1 MKNYNEVAADVLLR
15 RDKYNEK
22 KKIRRK
28 RALQLSAV
36 AVCFAAA
43 AVFAAGNGNVLHLG
57 GSAQIPESLPC
68 KRCAG
73 VYQLYRKTRG

>member
-22 KKIRRK
+22 KKTRRK

-36 AVCFAAA
+36 AVCFAY
-43 AVFAAGNGNVLHLG
+43 FTNNDTDNGTITGNMATITFNISVC
-57 GSAQIPESLPC
+57 E
-68 KRCAG
+68 
-73 VYQLYRKTRG
+73 